1 MDTMQPPDTPTTRMQ
16 DIMEHLGQGRFRV
29 ASLRLLALDAIF
41 FSDLSSHGDVETL
54 WQAAQLFQCLVQ
66 NSYTRSFSIP
76 VDRTINKFL
85 LHATMGCE
93 SLAAQ
98 YRGHDRHEHV
108 RWLHPS
114 EMKTKDIL
122 EVFRCFLGYITVQD
136 AAHPPV
142 KDANLADARRRLQR
156 LCPRISNLTAWTSS
170 PELQTPRTRR
180 ARANPPHTHHLRPR
194 NRPEPSPTP
203 TSTIGRFTTPTPLLT
218 PSLSSSSGFDLTTP
232 SSCLLSIMAPS
243 PGPEAPPATVPTQI
257 LTTPPQHRFAPPLR
271 TPALRMVNGMFE
283 EVTQPFEISWS
294 AEKFDAEFPPTLSR
308 LRMTLAIGESDSW
321 KRLRVCHLFRAGA
334 GGTCGGGGV
343 EAMQFMYIIFFVS
356 LSVPWYSSDAWEA
369 WEHMYCFGRWC
380 HCSRLQIPAQIYTN

>member
-41 FSDLSSHGDVETL
+41 FSDLSSHGDVETR

-218 PSLSSSSGFDLTTP
+218 PSLSSSSGFDLTIP

-243 PGPEAPPATVPTQI
+243 PGPEAPPATIPTQI

-294 AEKFDAEFPPTLSR
+294 AEKFDAEFPPTLEPIENDPGNWRKRQLEAFTCLSPVSSR
-308 LRMTLAIGESDSW
+308 
-321 KRLRVCHLFRAGA
+321 
-334 GGTCGGGGV
+334 GGGD
-343 EAMQFMYIIFFVS
+343 
-356 LSVPWYSSDAWEA
+356 LW
-369 WEHMYCFGRWC
+369 GRRC
-380 HCSRLQIPAQIYTN
+380 

>member
-76 VDRTINKFL
+76 VDRTINKLL

-170 PELQTPRTRR
+170 PELQTP
-180 ARANPPHTHHLRPR
+180 ARACQSSAHP
-194 NRPEPSPTP
+194 PSPATQ
-203 TSTIGRFTTPTPLLT
+203 STR
-218 PSLSSSSGFDLTTP
+218 
-232 SSCLLSIMAPS
+232 
-243 PGPEAPPATVPTQI
+243 
-257 LTTPPQHRFAPPLR
+257 
-271 TPALRMVNGMFE
+271 
-283 EVTQPFEISWS
+283 
-294 AEKFDAEFPPTLSR
+294 TLSHPDFHNWS
-308 LRMTLAIGESDSW
+308 LYHANASSHSES
-321 KRLRVCHLFRAGA
+321 LLLFG
-334 GGTCGGGGV
+334 
-343 EAMQFMYIIFFVS
+343 
-356 LSVPWYSSDAWEA
+356 L
-369 WEHMYCFGRWC
+369 
-380 HCSRLQIPAQIYTN
+380 